1 MPLSYAAPGEE
12 SVIRRIGGS
21 PEVKKH
27 LENLGFV
34 PGGTVKVITAL
45 NGSVIVKIKESRVA
59 IDEEMARKIMV
70 YTSKEE

>member
-1 MPLSYAAPGEE
+1 MMPLSYAAPGEE

-34 PGGTVKVITAL
+34 VGGSVKVITAL
-45 NGSVIVKIKESRVA
+45 NGNVIVKVKESRVA
-59 IDEEMARKIMV
+59 IGEEMARRIMI
-70 YTSKEE
+70 